1 MKKVLY
7 FGLVAVLIMS
17 LIVGCNNKDND
28 LNNDS
33 NKEIDNI
40 YSKIS
45 NLDIDI
51 NKLSDS
57 NTKFDS
63 TFFINNRK
71 KLNHKINDN
80 SLVVLF
86 SDFSDEYTKY
96 TPNKSLYYLTG
107 IDEENS
113 ILLISEINGD
123 IKETLYIERK
133 DPNQEKWIGKSLSME
148 EAKEIS
154 GIENIK
160 YIDEFQN
167 YFDTL
172 AINIDNIYLDLYYSN
187 FDNIVIEKENIN
199 YPKSRGV
206 DIALQIH
213 NKNENINVLN
223 VYNIIGEIRSVKTDK
238 EIMKIKKAIDI
249 TNEGIKSIMKNI
261 KPNMYEYQLES
272 HFDFT
277 IKYLGANN
285 FAFPT
290 IAASGQN
297 ATILHYSDNNN
308 LLKDEDLILLDL
320 GAEYEYYD
328 SDISRTLPIS
338 GKFNERQKTLYNIV
352 LKAQEETIKSIKP
365 GITLRELNDITNKV
379 LAQELKEI
387 GLIKSDSELRKY
399 FYHGVSHSLGLE
411 THDPGINNRPLEPGM
426 VITIEPGL
434 YIEEEGIGIRIEDD
448 ILVTK
453 EGYINL
459 SENIIKTVEEIE
471 EFIKK

>member
-1 MKKVLY
+1 MKKILC
-7 FGLVAVLIMS
+7 FGLVVILIMF
-17 LIVGCNNKDND
+17 LIVGCNNKEND
-28 LNNDS
+28 LN
-33 NKEIDNI
+33 KEINYIDN
-40 YSKIS
+40 KIS

-51 NKLSDS
+51 NKLSNS

-63 TFFINNRK
+63 VFFINNRK

-86 SDFSDEYTKY
+86 SNFSDEYTKY

-113 ILLISEINGD
+113 ILLISKINGD

-133 DPNQEKWIGKSLSME
+133 DPNQEKWIGKAISIE

-154 GIENIK
+154 GIQNIK

-167 YFDTL
+167 NFDDL
-172 AINIDNIYLDLYYSN
+172 ALSADNIYLDLYYSN
-187 FDNIVIEKENIN
+187 FDNIIIEKENVN
-199 YPKSRGV
+199 TVKSRGV
-206 DIALQIH
+206 DFAIQIH
-213 NKNENINVLN
+213 NKNESINIFN
-223 VYNIIGEIRSVKTDK
+223 VYSIIGEIRSVKTDK

-249 TNEGIKSIMKNI
+249 TNEGIKNIMNNI

-272 HFDFT
+272 YFDFT
-277 IKYLGANN
+277 IKYFGANN

-297 ATILHYSDNNN
+297 ATILHYSDNND
-308 LLKDEDLILLDL
+308 LLKDGDLILLDL

-328 SDISRTLPIS
+328 SDISRTLPLN

-352 LKAQEETIKSIKP
+352 LKAQEETIKIIKP
-365 GITLRELNDITNKV
+365 GVTLRDLNNITNKF
-379 LAQELKEI
+379 LSQELKKI
-387 GLIKSDSELRKY
+387 GLIKNYSELRKY
-399 FYHGVSHSLGLE
+399 YYHGVSHSLGLE

-453 EGYINL
+453 EGFINL

-471 EFIKK
+471 KFINN